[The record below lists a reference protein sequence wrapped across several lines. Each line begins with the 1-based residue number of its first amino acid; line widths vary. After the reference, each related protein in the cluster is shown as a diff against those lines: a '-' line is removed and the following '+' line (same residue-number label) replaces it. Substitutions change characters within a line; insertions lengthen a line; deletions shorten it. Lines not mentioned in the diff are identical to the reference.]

1 MQRPYS
7 CNYPGCGKLNSF
19 SLRDA
24 YRDVGGRAKHG
35 AIAEK
40 ARMRGYESGR
50 AGVYLIPSPQP
61 SP

>member
-1 MQRPYS
+1 MMFYRMGV
-7 CNYPGCGKLNSF
+7 CCLKKDSF

-40 ARMRGYESGR
+40 ARMRG
-50 AGVYLIPSPQP
+50 
-61 SP
+61 

>member
-1 MQRPYS
+1 MEMMFCRALIRFS
-7 CNYPGCGKLNSF
+7 NESSF

-40 ARMRGYESGR
+40 GRMRG
-50 AGVYLIPSPQP
+50 
-61 SP
+61 